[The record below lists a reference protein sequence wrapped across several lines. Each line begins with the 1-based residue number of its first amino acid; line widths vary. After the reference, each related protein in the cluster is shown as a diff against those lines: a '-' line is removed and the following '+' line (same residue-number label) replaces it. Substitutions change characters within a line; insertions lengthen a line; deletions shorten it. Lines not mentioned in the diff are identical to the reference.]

1 MDHGVCSISTRPPLG
16 RLAAMA
22 VAVLTL
28 SASVVLPVRAQDDD
42 APAILK
48 AMADYVTSQKTLSI
62 AFDADI
68 EVITPQL
75 EKIQFTSSGEVLLSR
90 PDKLRMRRTGGY
102 ADVEQSFDGKT
113 LTVYGRSIN
122 AFAQLDTPG
131 TVDQLIDRLRTE
143 YSVSA
148 PGADLL
154 LSRVYDEL
162 MADVIEAKHIGQ
174 GVIDGIECEHLA
186 FRNQDT
192 DWQLWVEIGEQ
203 PIPRKLVITSKAI
216 AAAPQYTLRIKTWET
231 DVPAGA
237 EQFALKLPQD
247 AKKIG
252 MDALEH
258 LDEVPPGVATGG
270 QQ

>member
-1 MDHGVCSISTRPPLG
+1 MDHRAYSISARHSRG
-16 RLAAMA
+16 RLAALA
-22 VAVLTL
+22 IAVLTL
-28 SASVVLPVRAQDDD
+28 SASVVLPVQAQDDD
-42 APAILK
+42 AAAILR

-62 AFDADI
+62 TFDADI

-75 EKIQFTSSGEVLLSR
+75 EKIQFTSSGEALLSR

-192 DWQLWVEIGEQ
+192 DWQLWVEIGAR

-216 AAAPQYTLRIKTWET
+216 AAAPQYTLRIKTWKT
-231 DVPAGA
+231 DVPAEA
-237 EQFALKLPQD
+237 EQFALDLPPD

-258 LDEVPPGVATGG
+258 LDEVPPGAATGG
-270 QQ
+270 QP